1 MSAAQPN
8 FSGFLPDFAP
18 GATSRMVFTTGR
30 LVPSGSYERAIC
42 LPNPEGASMLKVLVA
57 LQNLL
62 AEPLRRDDRGA
73 TAVEYG
79 LILVFI
85 AVVIIA
91 GLTLLGTKLLALF
104 NNVAGQI

>member
-1 MSAAQPN
+1 
-8 FSGFLPDFAP
+8 
-18 GATSRMVFTTGR
+18 MVSFTGR
-30 LVPSGSYERAIC
+30 PVPSGNYECAIC
-42 LPNPEGASMLKVLVA
+42 IRTPKEQSMLKVLVS
-57 LQNLL
+57 LQNIL
-62 AEPLRRDDRGA
+62 AQPLRRDDRGA

>member
-1 MSAAQPN
+1 
-8 FSGFLPDFAP
+8 
-18 GATSRMVFTTGR
+18 
-30 LVPSGSYERAIC
+30 
-42 LPNPEGASMLKVLVA
+42 MLKVLVS